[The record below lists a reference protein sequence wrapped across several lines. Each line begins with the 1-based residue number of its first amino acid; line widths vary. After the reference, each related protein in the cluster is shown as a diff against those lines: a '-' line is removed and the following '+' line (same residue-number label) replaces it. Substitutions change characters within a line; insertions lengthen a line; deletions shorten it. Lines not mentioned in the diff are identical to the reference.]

1 MAYYVNYMTAGG
13 YPAFFNPNE
22 VSHIHPEVGMTAVVM
37 KDGYKF
43 MFDQKLTDFLERY
56 TKDVSEAQRIEDS
69 NKVFG

>member
-1 MAYYVNYMTAGG
+1 
-13 YPAFFNPNE
+13 
-22 VSHIHPEVGMTAVVM
+22 MTAVVM